1 MIIMKIPKK
10 INPIARAMLSL
21 RRSPQVI
28 PNKKKNRYPDVE
40 DYDGVYIDM
49 FTGEVKELDNGED
62 DDPHDEMYPATPTPS
77 PKKKER

>member
-10 INPIARAMLSL
+10 INPIARVMLSL

-62 DDPHDEMYPATPTPS
+62 DDPHDEMYPAAP
-77 PKKKER
+77 PKKGK

>member
-1 MIIMKIPKK
+1 MKIKR

-28 PNKKKNRYPDVE
+28 PNKKKDRYPDVE

-49 FTGEVKELDNGED
+49 FTGEVKHLDEGDD
-62 DDPHDEMYPATPTPS
+62 DDPHDVMLPPS
-77 PKKKER
+77 PKKDK

>member
-28 PNKKKNRYPDVE
+28 PNKKKDRYPDVE

-62 DDPHDEMYPATPTPS
+62 DDPHDEMYPVTPP
-77 PKKKER
+77 PKKKEK

>member
-1 MIIMKIPKK
+1 VKIKR

-28 PNKKKNRYPDVE
+28 PNKKKDRYPDVE

-49 FTGEVKELDNGED
+49 FTGEVKHLDEGDD
-62 DDPHDEMYPATPTPS
+62 DDPHDVMLPPS
-77 PKKKER
+77 PKKDK

>member
-1 MIIMKIPKK
+1 MKIPKK

-49 FTGEVKELDNGED
+49 FTGEVKHLDDGD
-62 DDPHDEMYPATPTPS
+62 YDDPHDEMYPAKPT
-77 PKKKER
+77 PKKKDN

>member
-1 MIIMKIPKK
+1 MKIPR
-10 INPIARAMLSL
+10 INPIAKAMLSL

-28 PNKKKNRYPDVE
+28 PNKKKNKYPDVE

-62 DDPHDEMYPATPTPS
+62 DDPHDEMYPATPP
-77 PKKKER
+77 PKKKEK

>member
-1 MIIMKIPKK
+1 MKIPKK

-28 PNKKKNRYPDVE
+28 PNKKKNGYPDVE

-49 FTGEVKELDNGED
+49 FTGEVKHLDDDGKD
-62 DDPHDEMYPATPTPS
+62 DDPHDEMYPVTPPPP
-77 PKKKER
+77 PKKGK

>member
-1 MIIMKIPKK
+1 MKIPKK
-10 INPIARAMLSL
+10 INPIARVMLSL

-62 DDPHDEMYPATPTPS
+62 DDPHDEMYPATP
-77 PKKKER
+77 PKKKEK